1 MLQIY
6 KNSCKLLPS
15 INLILFHKNT
25 LNILRQKYQCLAAI
39 YYNIC
44 PKAKPASNKTQYMIF
59 TYINTYIFFQHNV
72 KRLFKTI
79 KQKEQSNPSLCA
91 FVWKCFWWFSPTLCA
106 FRRASG
112 MRIMKKPSE
121 PLGGIIDLLSFV
133 LDESSMK
140 MMVAGLKWLI
150 LCDSVCSN
158 RDRLRGN
165 ILGLVIWGAAGLT
178 LTDRE
183 LLHSAGRLL
192 QCLISLSYGR
202 ERESLNHITPQLF

>member
-1 MLQIY
+1 
-6 KNSCKLLPS
+6 
-15 INLILFHKNT
+15 
-25 LNILRQKYQCLAAI
+25 
-39 YYNIC
+39 
-44 PKAKPASNKTQYMIF
+44 MIF
-59 TYINTYIFFQHNV
+59 TYINTYIFFSNNV

-79 KQKEQSNPSLCA
+79 KQKEIYIVSLVDPSLCA

-121 PLGGIIDLLSFV
+121 PLGGITDLLSLV

-140 MMVAGLKWLI
+140 VMVMVAGLKWLI
-150 LCDSVCSN
+150 LCESVCSN
-158 RDRLRGN
+158 RDCLWGN
-165 ILGLVIWGAAGLT
+165 ILGLVIWGAGGLT
-178 LTDRE
+178 QTDRE
-183 LLHSAGRLL
+183 LLHSASRLL